1 MQKKK
6 KQHGIDQAT
15 MEKNELLPVQAGRV
29 WPELAKSCGGDHK
42 KMAHKKRQRQK
53 RAR

>member
-1 MQKKK
+1 MQKEWPRLDAKKK

-29 WPELAKSCGGDHK
+29 WPELAKSC
-42 KMAHKKRQRQK
+42 
-53 RAR
+53 